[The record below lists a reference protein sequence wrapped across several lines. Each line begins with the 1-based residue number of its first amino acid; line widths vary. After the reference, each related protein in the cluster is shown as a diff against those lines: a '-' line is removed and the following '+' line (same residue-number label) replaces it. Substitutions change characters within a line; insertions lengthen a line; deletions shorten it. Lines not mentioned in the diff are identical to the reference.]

1 MLKISLRKAGDG
13 DIKRFIEIEQMADSK
28 TYSAMTTNKEWK
40 DELDK
45 ENAKIYAIML
55 GDKIIG
61 DVSYGI
67 KENGVAYI
75 SGLCIDH
82 ELRGRGIGKQAIKI
96 ILEELENH
104 KRIELVTHPENKNA
118 IKLYL
123 SFGFYTEKQMD
134 NYFGDGEPRILMVKI
149 NN

>member
-13 DIKRFIEIEQMADSK
+13 DIKRFIEIEQMAASK
-28 TYSAMTTNKEWK
+28 TYSAMATDKEWG
-40 DELDK
+40 EEFDK
-45 ENAKIYAIML
+45 KNAKIYAIVL

-61 DVSYGI
+61 DVSYEI
-67 KENGVAYI
+67 KENCIAYI

-82 ELRGRGIGKQAIKI
+82 ELHGQGIGKQAIGL
-96 ILEELENH
+96 ILEELKNY
-104 KRIELVTHPENKNA
+104 KRIELVSHPENKNA
-118 IKLYL
+118 IKLYS
-123 SFGFYTEKQMD
+123 SFGFSTEKQMD